1 MEAWGRQPAR
11 PGMGFKAAIRV
22 YRRDLSHGIPQSK
35 TKLCSCD
42 IQKLA
47 PVTVSGCGEVI

>member
-1 MEAWGRQPAR
+1 METRGRQPAR

-22 YRRDLSHGIPQSK
+22 YGRDLSHGIPQSK
-35 TKLCSCD
+35 TKLCSRD

-47 PVTVSGCGEVI
+47 PVTVPGCGEVT